1 MVILLRV
8 LELQLDWAF
17 SLVYGGTDFK
27 GLYYRAAIFFFIQ
40 FLLWSDS
47 QLH

>member
-1 MVILLRV
+1 MVTLLRV
-8 LELQLDWAF
+8 FELDSDWAF
-17 SLVYGGTDFK
+17 SLVSGGPDFK